1 MRGPPLGLGQ
11 EEEAMSMEERS
22 AEKLRV
28 CQERTGEE
36 IDKRFGTGA
45 VQTAD
50 HLGGAVIRTGSL
62 ALDVATGI
70 GGLPRGRIVEF
81 YGPEGAGKTALA
93 LCAIAEAQRAGGV
106 CAFID
111 ADQSIDPGW
120 ARKLGVR
127 LDQLLVSQPENGNAA
142 LQIVETLIHTGVID
156 LVVVDSVPG
165 LVPKV
170 ELDDEV
176 GELYLEHD
184 LRLMDQAVRR
194 LVRIAAKHDTTVLF
208 TNQLREKSG
217 VVFGNPEETVGGSPL
232 RHFASLRVELRRA
245 GVVTPGGGG
254 PAVGA
259 RIKAKIVKSKMAP
272 PCREAMLVL
281 RFGEGPCA
289 VHDLITLGAGVG
301 LVKVQEGRY
310 SIDDGK
316 VTGDEETIRAWFR
329 DQPLASANLLADLR
343 ERLLPGG

>member
-208 TNQLREKSG
+208 TNQLRDKVG
-217 VVFGNPEETVGGSPL
+217 VVFGNPEETVGGRAL
-232 RHFASLRVELRRA
+232 RHFASLRVDLRRSGA
-245 GVVTPGGGG
+245 VTVGGRS
-254 PAVGA
+254 VGT
-259 RIKAKIVKSKMAP
+259 RIKASVVKSKMAP
-272 PCREAMLVL
+272 PWREAMLVL
-281 RFGEGPCA
+281 RFDEAAGPCP

-301 LVKVQEGRY
+301 LVQVLAGGY
-310 SIDDGK
+310 SIDGGK
-316 VTGDEETIRAWFR
+316 ITGDEEKIRAWFR

-343 ERLLPGG
+343 ERLLPKA